1 MNIHH
6 FFPHEPSR
14 LTVHPV
20 SDCIAVGVLALARFR
35 VYLTRVIKPM
45 GAEAQHY
52 QPQRGGAAGHIN
64 RRAQGGNLFSIPP
77 SWWQPGGR
85 LPERL
90 ETNPTRKRGEQ
101 RRPNA
106 PPTGRMRMTWHR
118 RGQAPQNRV
127 YLGFS
132 ELIEPQKRRD
142 ASQPSLARF

>member
-1 MNIHH
+1 
-6 FFPHEPSR
+6 
-14 LTVHPV
+14 
-20 SDCIAVGVLALARFR
+20 
-35 VYLTRVIKPM
+35 M

-106 PPTGRMRMTWHR
+106 PPTGRMHMTWHR
-118 RGQAPQNRV
+118 RGQAPRKSGISRV
-127 YLGFS
+127 FGAHRAS
-132 ELIEPQKRRD
+132 EKTRRVSAVSRKILSATKRPKRPVSARQPLSSTHHHPQTIPPHMRCV
-142 ASQPSLARF
+142 